1 MPIISNGIIA
11 FRKHPITKAIEY
23 LMICRKDT
31 LGLMDFIRGKYSVN
45 NKYYIMN
52 MISQM
57 TNVEKQMLLTES
69 FETIWKRVWHKHL
82 VDPLVSAKALASGE
96 PLVSGEPLAST
107 EPLVSTEPLASGK
120 ALVSVE
126 PLANTFTKYGLP
138 PGLDVSASLLAR
150 WSPTNKDTLEG
161 SRTHECG
168 DSHLHRFNPTKNTN
182 PLWQST
188 NKEALEGSPIHEG
201 GDSHL
206 HRFKSEEHIS
216 RDKFN
221 QLRKGIYINNRYH
234 SGDSTSSPNFTLTS
248 LINECPN
255 SWDEPEWGF
264 PKGRR
269 NYNENDIECALRE
282 FYEETGFKNR
292 NMGFVVS
299 NLAPYEEVFMGSN
312 YKSYKHRYFLM
323 YVDYAMSL
331 EEEMADSDKTEI
343 SKIEWK
349 SFNDCLTSIRP
360 YNLEKK
366 RVLSNVNIV
375 LKTSTNTLA

>member
-11 FRKHPITKAIEY
+11 FRKHQETKAIEY

-57 TNVEKQMLLTES
+57 TVDEKHMLLTES
-69 FETIWKRVWHKHL
+69 FDTIWRHVWHKNL
-82 VDPLVSAKALASGE
+82 EKMSLSKEQP
-96 PLVSGEPLAST
+96 
-107 EPLVSTEPLASGK
+107 
-120 ALVSVE
+120 
-126 PLANTFTKYGLP
+126 NTFTKYGLP
-138 PGLDVSASLLAR
+138 PGLDISASHLGGWGSTAKHE
-150 WSPTNKDTLEG
+150 NAELEDLP
-161 SRTHECG
+161 C
-168 DSHLHRFNPTKNTN
+168 
-182 PLWQST
+182 
-188 NKEALEGSPIHEG
+188 
-201 GDSHL
+201 

-221 QLRKGIYINNRYH
+221 QLRKGIYTNNKYH
-234 SGDSTSSPNFTLTS
+234 SGDLTTSPNYTLTT
-248 LINECPN
+248 LINECSN

-312 YKSYKHRYFLM
+312 YKSYKHRYYLM
-323 YVDYAMSL
+323 YVDYNMSL
-331 EEEMADSDKTEI
+331 NEEMVDSDKTEI

-375 LKTSTNTLA
+375 LKTCTNTLA

>member
-1 MPIISNGIIA
+1 
-11 FRKHPITKAIEY
+11 
-23 LMICRKDT
+23 
-31 LGLMDFIRGKYSVN
+31 
-45 NKYYIMN
+45 
-52 MISQM
+52 
-57 TNVEKQMLLTES
+57 
-69 FETIWKRVWHKHL
+69 
-82 VDPLVSAKALASGE
+82 LASGE
-96 PLVSGEPLAST
+96 
-107 EPLVSTEPLASGK
+107 
-120 ALVSVE
+120 ALS
-126 PLANTFTKYGLP
+126 NTFTKYGLP
-138 PGLDVSASLLAR
+138 PGLDISASGLAR
-150 WSPTNKDTLEG
+150 WGPTNKD
-161 SRTHECG
+161 
-168 DSHLHRFNPTKNTN
+168 
-182 PLWQST
+182 
-188 NKEALEGSPIHEG
+188 ALEGS
-201 GDSHL
+201 DSHL

-221 QLRKGIYINNRYH
+221 QLRKGIYINSRYH
-234 SGDSTSSPNFTLTS
+234 NGDSTPSLNFTLKS

-255 SWDEPEWGF
+255 SWNEPEWGF

-323 YVDYAMSL
+323 YVDYNMSL
-331 EEEMADSDKTEI
+331 DEKMTDSDKTEI

-375 LKTSTNTLA
+375 LKTCTNTFA

>member
-11 FRKHPITKAIEY
+11 FRKHPETKAIEY

-31 LGLMDFIRGKYSVN
+31 RGLMDFTRGKYSVN

-52 MISQM
+52 MIAQM
-57 TNVEKQMLLTES
+57 TNAEKQMLLAES
-69 FETIWKRVWHKHL
+69 FDTIWRHVWHKHL
-82 VDPLVSAKALASGE
+82 GT
-96 PLVSGEPLAST
+96 PLASA
-107 EPLVSTEPLASGK
+107 E
-120 ALVSVE
+120 ALS
-126 PLANTFTKYGLP
+126 NTFTKYGLP
-138 PGLDVSASLLAR
+138 PGLDISASHLAR
-150 WSPTNKDTLEG
+150 LGPTNKDDLEG
-161 SRTHECG
+161 G
-168 DSHLHRFNPTKNTN
+168 DSYLHRGKPTNNIN
-182 PLWQST
+182 PLWQPT
-188 NKEALEGSPIHEG
+188 NKDALEGSPALEG

-234 SGDSTSSPNFTLTS
+234 NSDTTQSLNFTLES

-255 SWDEPEWGF
+255 SWNEPEWGF

-323 YVDYAMSL
+323 YVDYNMSL
-331 EEEMADSDKTEI
+331 DEKMTDSDKTEI

-349 SFNDCLTSIRP
+349 CFNDCLTSIRP

-375 LKTSTNTLA
+375 LKTCTNTLA

>member
-1 MPIISNGIIA
+1 MSNGVIA
-11 FRKHPITKAIEY
+11 FRKHPETKAIEY

-31 LGLMDFIRGKYSVN
+31 LGLMDFTRGKYSVN

-52 MISQM
+52 MIAQM
-57 TNVEKQMLLTES
+57 TNAEKRMILTES
-69 FETIWKRVWHKHL
+69 FDTIWRHVWHKHL
-82 VDPLVSAKALASGE
+82 GKPLALREPSPLKEALALREPSPLKEALASAEPSPLKEALVSAEALS
-96 PLVSGEPLAST
+96 
-107 EPLVSTEPLASGK
+107 
-120 ALVSVE
+120 
-126 PLANTFTKYGLP
+126 NTFTKYGLP
-138 PGLDVSASLLAR
+138 PGLDISASGLAR
-150 WSPTNKDTLEG
+150 WGPTNKDVLEG
-161 SRTHECG
+161 S
-168 DSHLHRFNPTKNTN
+168 S
-182 PLWQST
+182 
-188 NKEALEGSPIHEG
+188 ALEG

-221 QLRKGIYINNRYH
+221 QLRKGIYINSRYH
-234 SGDSTSSPNFTLTS
+234 NGNSLNFTLES
-248 LINECPN
+248 LISECPN
-255 SWDEPEWGF
+255 SWNEPEWGF

-323 YVDYAMSL
+323 YVDYNMSL
-331 EEEMADSDKTEI
+331 DEKMTDSDKTEI

-349 SFNDCLTSIRP
+349 CFNDCLTSIRP

-375 LKTSTNTLA
+375 LKTCTNTFA

>member
-1 MPIISNGIIA
+1 MPIISNGVIA

-31 LGLMDFIRGKYSVN
+31 LGLMDFTRGKYSVN

-52 MISQM
+52 MIAQM
-57 TNVEKQMLLTES
+57 TNAEKQMILTES
-69 FETIWKRVWHKHL
+69 FDTIWRHVWHKHL
-82 VDPLVSAKALASGE
+82 GEPSPLKEPLASGEPLALKEPSPLKEALASGE
-96 PLVSGEPLAST
+96 PSPLKEALASA
-107 EPLVSTEPLASGK
+107 E
-120 ALVSVE
+120 ALS
-126 PLANTFTKYGLP
+126 NTFTKYGLP
-138 PGLDVSASLLAR
+138 PGLDISASGLAR
-150 WSPTNKDTLEG
+150 WRPTNKDVLEG
-161 SRTHECG
+161 S
-168 DSHLHRFNPTKNTN
+168 S
-182 PLWQST
+182 
-188 NKEALEGSPIHEG
+188 AHEG

-221 QLRKGIYINNRYH
+221 QLRKGIYINSRYH
-234 SGDSTSSPNFTLTS
+234 NGNSLNFTLES

-255 SWDEPEWGF
+255 SWNEPEWGF

-323 YVDYAMSL
+323 YMDYNMSL
-331 EEEMADSDKTEI
+331 DEKMTDSDNTEI

-375 LKTSTNTLA
+375 LKTCTNTLA

>member
-1 MPIISNGIIA
+1 MPIISNGVIA

-31 LGLMDFIRGKYSVN
+31 LGLMDFTRGKYSVN

-52 MISQM
+52 MIAQM
-57 TNVEKQMLLTES
+57 TNVEKQMILTES
-69 FETIWKRVWHKHL
+69 FDTIWRHVWHKHL
-82 VDPLVSAKALASGE
+82 
-96 PLVSGEPLAST
+96 GEPLAS
-107 EPLVSTEPLASGK
+107 G
-120 ALVSVE
+120 E

-138 PGLDVSASLLAR
+138 PGLDISASGLAR
-150 WSPTNKDTLEG
+150 WGPTNKDALEG
-161 SRTHECG
+161 SSAHEGG
-168 DSHLHRFNPTKNTN
+168 DSHLHRFKPTNN
-182 PLWQST
+182 GRQST
-188 NKEALEGSPIHEG
+188 NKDALEGSSASEG

-221 QLRKGIYINNRYH
+221 QLRKGIYINSRYH
-234 SGDSTSSPNFTLTS
+234 NVDSLNFTLES
-248 LINECPN
+248 LISECPN
-255 SWDEPEWGF
+255 SWNEPEWGF

-323 YVDYAMSL
+323 YVDYNMSL
-331 EEEMADSDKTEI
+331 DEKMTDSDKTEI

-349 SFNDCLTSIRP
+349 CFNDCLTSIRP

-375 LKTSTNTLA
+375 LKTCTNTLA

>member
-1 MPIISNGIIA
+1 MPIISNGVIA
-11 FRKHPITKAIEY
+11 FRKHPETKAIEY

-31 LGLMDFIRGKYSVN
+31 LGLMDFTRGKYSVN

-52 MISQM
+52 MIAQM
-57 TNVEKQMLLTES
+57 TNAEKRMILTES
-69 FETIWKRVWHKHL
+69 FDTIWRHVWHKHL
-82 VDPLVSAKALASGE
+82 GKPLASGE
-96 PLVSGEPLAST
+96 ALVSAEPSPLKEALASAEPLASA
-107 EPLVSTEPLASGK
+107 EALAS
-120 ALVSVE
+120 AE

-138 PGLDVSASLLAR
+138 PGLDISASGLAR
-150 WSPTNKDTLEG
+150 WGPTNKDVLE
-161 SRTHECG
+161 S
-168 DSHLHRFNPTKNTN
+168 S
-182 PLWQST
+182 ST
-188 NKEALEGSPIHEG
+188 SEGA
-201 GDSHL
+201 DSHL

-221 QLRKGIYINNRYH
+221 QLRKGIYINSRYH
-234 SGDSTSSPNFTLTS
+234 NGNSLNFTLES

-255 SWDEPEWGF
+255 SWIEPEWGF

-323 YVDYAMSL
+323 YVDYNMSL
-331 EEEMADSDKTEI
+331 DEKMTDSDKTEI

-375 LKTSTNTLA
+375 LKTCTNTFA

>member
-1 MPIISNGIIA
+1 MPIISNGVIA
-11 FRKHPITKAIEY
+11 FRKHPETKAIEY

-31 LGLMDFIRGKYSVN
+31 LGLMDFTRGKYSVN

-52 MISQM
+52 MIAQM
-57 TNVEKQMLLTES
+57 TNAEKQMILTES
-69 FETIWKRVWHKHL
+69 FDTIWRHVWHKHL
-82 VDPLVSAKALASGE
+82 GEPLASGE
-96 PLVSGEPLAST
+96 PSPLK
-107 EPLVSTEPLASGK
+107 E
-120 ALVSVE
+120 ALVSAEPSPLKEASPLKE

-138 PGLDVSASLLAR
+138 PGLDISASDLAR
-150 WSPTNKDTLEG
+150 WGPTNKDVLESSSTSG
-161 SRTHECG
+161 GG
-168 DSHLHRFNPTKNTN
+168 DSHLHHFNPTNN
-182 PLWQST
+182 GRQST
-188 NKEALEGSPIHEG
+188 NKDALEGSSALEC

-221 QLRKGIYINNRYH
+221 QLRKGIYINRRYH
-234 SGDSTSSPNFTLTS
+234 NGNSLNFTLES

-255 SWDEPEWGF
+255 SWNEPEWGF

-323 YVDYAMSL
+323 YVDYNMSL
-331 EEEMADSDKTEI
+331 DEKMTDSDKTEI

-349 SFNDCLTSIRP
+349 CFNDCLTSIRP

-375 LKTSTNTLA
+375 LKTCTNTFA